1 MQLIK
6 KNWHWFFICA
16 FLFSSVVSIWAVYE
30 SRNLV
35 ARLYDLRLVEEG
47 LLREKTQLS
56 LEESVLLR
64 GSRLQ
69 QYANTR
75 LNLRK
80 AAKVRSISEQ

>member
-6 KNWHWFFICA
+6 KNWHWFFIGT
-16 FLFSSVVSIWAVYE
+16 FLVSSIISIWAVYE

-35 ARLYDLRLVEEG
+35 ARLYDLRLVEDE
-47 LLREKTQLS
+47 LLREGSQLS

-69 QYANTR
+69 RYANTR

-80 AAKVRSISEQ
+80 AAKVRSISE